1 MPQNYTSPLP
11 LSAGI
16 LTATGHRKRSR
27 DLRIVSGSKDFQ
39 GKVLRVRKVRKV
51 LKVQRL
57 KSELKFDPALDAML
71 ARDTETI
78 VAMPL
83 KAPRFDHLRK
93 AGDLPAR
100 IRREI
105 ETFFVAVTALEGK
118 DVRIL
123 GWGGPEAIGD

>member
-1 MPQNYTSPLP
+1 MGPEHLLRYCVLIAF
-11 LSAGI
+11 AGSEI
-16 LTATGHRKRSR
+16 AYHAKSCFAVAGSGRKNRR
-27 DLRIVSGSKDFQ
+27 RPYQ
-39 GKVLRVRKVRKV
+39 GTRCQRRERNDRV
-51 LKVQRL
+51 
-57 KSELKFDPALDAML
+57 
-71 ARDTETI
+71 

-100 IRREI
+100 IRHEL

-123 GWGGPEAIGD
+123 GWGGPEAALRLIRRSAIGD